1 VILRAS
7 LPYTHATREELGLAD
22 KTIEGL
28 ADITLSAL
36 WHPWIG
42 ETNALRGLGFSAGL
56 ILPSGDSS
64 DTPNVGVTI
73 PSVFQLGTGAYQ
85 GTMGVRYSK
94 SIDDW
99 TLATSADIIAPLDD
113 SSIGFRP
120 ATTYFWSG
128 SAAHPLSESFT
139 GKMTLSL
146 SHGTRDEFHG
156 VAYANTGST
165 TFAISPSLIWNIGE
179 SYSAS
184 ASVFIPLRRDVNAT
198 AIAAGPFFRIGVSRS
213 F

>member
-7 LPYTHATREELGLAD
+7 LPYAHATREELGLAD

-36 WHPWIG
+36 WYPWVG
-42 ETNALRGLGFSAGL
+42 ETSELRSLGFSAGL
-56 ILPSGDSS
+56 ILPTGDSS
-64 DTPNVGVTI
+64 STPNVGVAI

-85 GTMGVRYSK
+85 GTLGIRYSK
-94 SIDDW
+94 SINDW
-99 TLATSADIIAPLDD
+99 SLATSADIIFPLNE
-113 SSIGFRP
+113 SSAGFRP

-139 GKMTLSL
+139 GKMTLSF
-146 SHGTRDEFHG
+146 SHGTRDEFQG

-165 TFAISPSLIWNIGE
+165 TFAIAPSLIWDIGE
-179 SYSAS
+179 NYTAS
-184 ASVFIPLRRDVNAT
+184 ASISIPLHRDVNAT
-198 AIAAGPFFRIGVSRS
+198 AIAAGPFFRIGLSRS